1 VSAHDDLAPASPPP
15 APADP
20 AGPRRLAEFLQAV
33 IRTAAEGICAGTP
46 IPDHPR
52 VRFTVWNDRM
62 VELTGYTMDEVNR
75 IGWFEAMH
83 PDPADR
89 DRARAKMARVL
100 AGDELRRE
108 EGPITRKDGTQ
119 RVVAVSTRRLEGTE
133 EPVFVALM
141 TDVTDRRAAEA
152 ALRQSEARLAEAQRV
167 AGLGSWEWCVPTGH
181 VWWSDELYRRYGKDP
196 AAWRPTVDGY
206 MAIVHP
212 DDRDRVAA
220 ALAAVQ
226 GAGTAVTSDH
236 RFLRPDG
243 GIGWS
248 HMTALVE
255 RDAAGK
261 AVRLWGTCQ
270 DVTEQKRQADARR
283 ALEDQLR
290 EARRLESIG
299 VLAGGIA
306 HEFNNLLT
314 TILGHTDLA
323 EAEVPRGGAARA
335 HLEPIRQAGQRAAE
349 LCRQMLAYA
358 GKGRLVV
365 GRVDLS
371 QAARDA
377 AAGLGPDAP
386 LDLDLAADL
395 PPVRGDAEQLRQMV
409 GNLLANAAEAV
420 AETAGRIRLATR
432 WDRLD
437 ATAVARLRHTPGLPP
452 EEYIALEV
460 TDDGPGMDEATLARA
475 FEPFYSTKFPGRGLG
490 LPVVLGVIRGHGG
503 GLDVE
508 SEVGRGTTVRVY
520 LPVADG

>member
-1 VSAHDDLAPASPPP
+1 MAD
-15 APADP
+15 PADP
-20 AGPRRLAEFLQAV
+20 SRLAEFLHAV
-33 IRTAAEGICAGTP
+33 IRTAAEGICAGSP
-46 IPDHPR
+46 LPDHPYA
-52 VRFTVWNDRM
+52 RFTVWNDCM
-62 VELTGYTMDEVNR
+62 TELTGYTMAEVNR

-89 DRARAKMARVL
+89 DRARARMAGVL
-100 AGDELRRE
+100 AGHELDRE
-108 EGPITRKDGTQ
+108 EGPITRKDGTE
-119 RVVAVSTRRLEGTE
+119 RVLAVSTRRLEGTA
-133 EPVFVALM
+133 EPFFVALM

-152 ALRQSEARLAEAQRV
+152 ALRQGEARLAEAQRV
-167 AGLGSWEWCVPTGH
+167 ARLGSWEWDIRTGV

-196 AAWRPTVDGY
+196 TTWRPTVEGY

-212 DDRDRVAA
+212 DDRARVGA
-220 ALAAVQ
+220 ALSAVQ
-226 GAGTAVTSDH
+226 GAGTGVTSDH

-255 RDAAGK
+255 RDAAGV
-261 AVRLWGTCQ
+261 AIRLWGTCQ
-270 DVTEQKRQADARR
+270 DITEQKRQADARR

-299 VLAGGIA
+299 VLAGGMA

-314 TILGHTDLA
+314 TILGHADLA
-323 EAEVPRGGAARA
+323 EAEVPRASAART
-335 HLEPIRQAGQRAAE
+335 HLEPIREAGRRAAE

-371 QAARDA
+371 QAAREA

-386 LDLDLAADL
+386 LDLDLAGDL

-409 GNLLANAAEAV
+409 GNLLTNAAEAM
-420 AETAGRIRLATR
+420 AGSAGRIRLATY

-437 ATAVARLRHTPGLPP
+437 AKAVARLRHTPGLLP
-452 EEYIALEV
+452 EEYVALEV
-460 TDDGPGMDEATLARA
+460 RDVGPGMDEATLARA

-490 LPVVLGVIRGHGG
+490 LPVVLGVVRGHGG
-503 GLDVE
+503 GLEVE
-508 SEVGRGTTVRVY
+508 SEPGAGTTVRVY
-520 LPVADG
+520 LPVADD